1 MCEKD
6 QIELLFQFDKI
17 AHIIVIEVD
26 ATMWHLFITE
36 EPLNCLR

>member
-17 AHIIVIEVD
+17 VPIIVIEVD
-26 ATMWHLFITE
+26 LGSTT
-36 EPLNCLR
+36 